1 MLKYVDRESV
11 MFYGVR
17 ENIHRAVDL
26 PHTIKQCLSFGDR
39 DLLVTEDNQLVL
51 LDQDGKVLV
60 TEESK
65 GKIISGGFILSS

>member
-1 MLKYVDRESV
+1 
-11 MFYGVR
+11 
-17 ENIHRAVDL
+17 
-26 PHTIKQCLSFGDR
+26 
-39 DLLVTEDNQLVL
+39 LVL